1 MLYKGG
7 HKVEK
12 GTCWD
17 TSTGERV
24 EVEGPQTLRGND
36 HTIYIKAKSGL
47 VLIAG
52 PILGLAFAIFLPFI
66 GIVMTLGQFGRKVA
80 NSAVGHAA
88 QSVSFGWRP
97 IEAYLAG
104 RKKQKEA
111 REKKEGKKEG

>member
-12 GTCWD
+12 GTYWD

-24 EVEGPQTLRGND
+24 EVEQAQTLPGND

-47 VLIAG
+47 ILIAG
-52 PILGLAFAIFLPFI
+52 PIVGLVFAIFLPFI
-66 GIVMTLGQFGRKVA
+66 GIAMTLGQFGRKVA
-80 NSAVGHAA
+80 DSAVGHAA
-88 QSVSFGWRP
+88 QSVAFGWRP
-97 IEAYLAG
+97 IEAYLSG

-111 REKKEGKKEG
+111 REKKEDKK

>member
-12 GTCWD
+12 GTYWD
-17 TSTGERV
+17 AATGERV
-24 EVEGPQTLRGND
+24 EVEGQMTLPGND

-52 PILGLAFAIFLPFI
+52 PILGLVFAIFLPFI
-66 GIVMTLGQFGRKVA
+66 GIAMSLGQVGRKIA
-80 NSAVGHAA
+80 GSAVGHAA

-97 IEAYLAG
+97 IEAYLTG

-111 REKKEGKKEG
+111 REKKEGK

>member
-7 HKVEK
+7 HKVET
-12 GTCWD
+12 GTYWD

-24 EVEGPQTLRGND
+24 DVQKEQALPGND

-52 PILGLAFAIFLPFI
+52 PILGLVFAIFLPFI
-66 GIVMTLGQFGRKVA
+66 GIVMTLGQAGRKVA
-80 NSAVGHAA
+80 DSAIGHAA

-97 IEAYLAG
+97 IEAYLTG
-104 RKKQKEA
+104 RKKGKED
-111 REKKEGKKEG
+111 REKKEEKK

>member
-12 GTCWD
+12 GTYWD

-24 EVEGPQTLRGND
+24 EVEGPQTLPGND

-52 PILGLAFAIFLPFI
+52 PIVGLVFAIFLPFI
-66 GIVMTLGQFGRKVA
+66 GIVMTLGQFGKKVA
-80 NSAVGHAA
+80 DSAIGRAA
-88 QSVSFGWRP
+88 QSVGFGWRP
-97 IEAYLAG
+97 IEAYLTG
-104 RKKQKEA
+104 RKKHKEA
-111 REKKEGKKEG
+111 KEKKEEKK

>member
-12 GTCWD
+12 GTYWN
-17 TSTGERV
+17 TSTGERF
-24 EVEGPQTLRGND
+24 EVEREQVLPGND
-36 HTIYIKAKSGL
+36 HTIYIKAKSAL

-52 PILGLAFAIFLPFI
+52 PILGLVFAIFLPFI

-80 NSAVGHAA
+80 DSAVGHAA
-88 QSVSFGWRP
+88 QSVAFGWRP

-104 RKKQKEA
+104 RKRKKEEKA
-111 REKKEGKKEG
+111 KKEEKK

>member
-7 HKVEK
+7 HKVEN
-12 GTCWD
+12 GTYWD

-24 EVEGPQTLRGND
+24 DVEGQQTLPGND

-52 PILGLAFAIFLPFI
+52 PVVGLVFAIFLPFI
-66 GIVMTLGQFGRKVA
+66 GIVMTMGQVGRKVA
-80 NSAVGHAA
+80 DSAVGRAA

-97 IEAYLAG
+97 IEAYLSG
-104 RKKQKEA
+104 RKKRKEA
-111 REKKEGKKEG
+111 NEKKDETIK

>member
-12 GTCWD
+12 GTYWD

-24 EVEGPQTLRGND
+24 EVEQTEVLPGSD
-36 HTIYIKAKSGL
+36 HTIYIKARSGL
-47 VLIAG
+47 ILIAG
-52 PILGLAFAIFLPFI
+52 PVLGLVFAIFLPFI
-66 GIVMTLGQFGRKVA
+66 GIVMSLGQVGRKVA
-80 NSAVGHAA
+80 DSAVGHAA

-104 RKKQKEA
+104 RKRKKEA
-111 REKKEGKKEG
+111 KEREGKK

>member
-12 GTCWD
+12 GTYWD

-24 EVEGPQTLRGND
+24 DVQQEQALPGND

-52 PILGLAFAIFLPFI
+52 PILGLVFAIFLPFI
-66 GIVMTLGQFGRKVA
+66 GIVMTLGQFGKKVA
-80 NSAVGHAA
+80 DSAVGSAA

-97 IEAYLAG
+97 IEAYLTG
-104 RKKQKEA
+104 RKNKKEA
-111 REKKEGKKEG
+111 RKKREEKK